1 MTNILDNSLGVLIC
15 VLTLKAVERN
25 LKYRR
30 KIEYLSGNYY
40 TEQKMTVQIE
50 IMDLGRG
57 EVRETIEIKDDGE
70 DMKEE

>member
-1 MTNILDNSLGVLIC
+1 MGVLIC

>member
-1 MTNILDNSLGVLIC
+1 M
-15 VLTLKAVERN
+15 
-25 LKYRR
+25 KYRR